1 MDEEKDG
8 KKRPRNLRD
17 KDRITDNV
25 ESIGEGLRSRG
36 GKSTETATDWK
47 DHLTERV
54 SHWRAKENYS
64 KAGHIDS

>member
-1 MDEEKDG
+1 MDEEKDR

-36 GKSTETATDWK
+36 GKSTETATD
-47 DHLTERV
+47 
-54 SHWRAKENYS
+54 
-64 KAGHIDS
+64 